1 VCSTTPGSTRAGCP
15 TRTTSIPAA
24 TSRSARLSTA
34 RFDGAAAST
43 FSPRAAARRITSTN
57 TVVLPVPGGPCTSM
71 TSCARSASST
81 AAFCSWLSRVVRMLR
96 PSASARRRGDPGSS
110 VPSRGRASN
119 RGGSPRSTACHLR
132 ASRIRRTAPA
142 SRSQVA
148 DDGCSSKITR
158 PSLAQSGSGSS
169 NAMETRERCLRAT
182 IPLGASCG
190 GASRLGSTRTMAPAP
205 SSWPPS
211 SRPPGRAKV
220 TSERPASPPSSTAS
234 TSESASPLRMRSTSG
249 RRANR
254 SFSAARSLSSS
265 VSRASRCCTRSIA
278 FPYTRRI
285 GGAHGHDREARD
297 EAARG
302 ARRHHGVP
310 RGREGD
316 GREEDRLDSGTG
328 RRPHRRRGHRA
339 RPGHARPGRRR
350 QRRHAHRRGHAHR
363 PAPAADR
370 HQRGRVR
377 GGDAH
382 PVHAASAG
390 GRERTGGGH
399 HLHARRH
406 PADAG
411 RQAIPHRAAP
421 DVHRRPMKFV
431 MMGSGGVGGY
441 YGARLQQA
449 GHGVAFVARGAHA
462 EAMRRSG
469 LRVRSEL
476 GDAQLKVRVLDEPAQ
491 AGPADLVFVAVKL
504 WDTEAAARAVA
515 AVPGAAV
522 VSLQNGVDKDDVLS
536 AALGRERVLGGV
548 THIATVVAEPG
559 VIAHTGKLQRMTL
572 GELDGSRTPRLSAI
586 CDALRSAG
594 VEIVQSD
601 DVRRATWEKFI
612 FLSALSGLTAL
623 TRKPI
628 GEVRAHPATRALLL
642 DALREATAVARAEG
656 ARLDESFAQKQ
667 LELVDAFPPTM
678 LSSMAHDLLR
688 GNRLELPWLSGAV
701 VQRAE
706 KHHIAVPA
714 HRTIYAALVLH
725 AG

>member
-1 VCSTTPGSTRAGCP
+1 
-15 TRTTSIPAA
+15 
-24 TSRSARLSTA
+24 
-34 RFDGAAAST
+34 
-43 FSPRAAARRITSTN
+43 
-57 TVVLPVPGGPCTSM
+57 
-71 TSCARSASST
+71 
-81 AAFCSWLSRVVRMLR
+81 
-96 PSASARRRGDPGSS
+96 
-110 VPSRGRASN
+110 
-119 RGGSPRSTACHLR
+119 
-132 ASRIRRTAPA
+132 
-142 SRSQVA
+142 
-148 DDGCSSKITR
+148 
-158 PSLAQSGSGSS
+158 
-169 NAMETRERCLRAT
+169 
-182 IPLGASCG
+182 
-190 GASRLGSTRTMAPAP
+190 
-205 SSWPPS
+205 
-211 SRPPGRAKV
+211 
-220 TSERPASPPSSTAS
+220 
-234 TSESASPLRMRSTSG
+234 
-249 RRANR
+249 
-254 SFSAARSLSSS
+254 
-265 VSRASRCCTRSIA
+265 
-278 FPYTRRI
+278 
-285 GGAHGHDREARD
+285 
-297 EAARG
+297 
-302 ARRHHGVP
+302 
-310 RGREGD
+310 
-316 GREEDRLDSGTG
+316 
-328 RRPHRRRGHRA
+328 
-339 RPGHARPGRRR
+339 
-350 QRRHAHRRGHAHR
+350 
-363 PAPAADR
+363 
-370 HQRGRVR
+370 
-377 GGDAH
+377 
-382 PVHAASAG
+382 
-390 GRERTGGGH
+390 
-399 HLHARRH
+399 
-406 PADAG
+406 
-411 RQAIPHRAAP
+411 
-421 DVHRRPMKFV
+421 MKFV

-449 GHGVAFVARGAHA
+449 GHEVAFVARGAHA